1 MENLNVGSIVKY
13 AGGYYRIS
21 ADRGTD
27 DKRWFNLASIFGTKI
42 YHKQIPATAVVEAH
56 QEWYDRWTQS
66 ETYQCM

>member
-21 ADRGTD
+21 ADRGTG

-56 QEWYDRWTQS
+56 REWSDRWTQS
-66 ETYQCM
+66 ESYQCM